1 MSPPASCLVKKEK
14 KVNNDAS
21 NIQTHFDL
29 PVPLKINCNIKAMEI
44 SPYTMAVWLYQGQ
57 KLKKEKVMEYNKT
70 AVALTTGITETV
82 INICRKINP
91 EMILMNACAFTRVI
105 NCAPNIL
112 KKIAGI
118 TQYIPPNGIPKSRK
132 GSCPSLILYAPS
144 HDKKIL
150 TL

>member
-1 MSPPASCLVKKEK
+1 
-14 KVNNDAS
+14 
-21 NIQTHFDL
+21 
-29 PVPLKINCNIKAMEI
+29 MEI

-144 HDKKIL
+144 HDKKIF
-150 TL
+150 TLKGKLKSNGNEAMPIIIKISKILNNFFCAILKG